1 MRKQSS
7 LELPG
12 KLQLL
17 HAEDSSSCLLVELEV
32 SPEGSL
38 GCSPST
44 RNHRWETVS
53 TGNQDNHFRAGRTEE
68 TDPWLMPTLPE
79 LSASRVHPGAGSNE
93 CWELE
98 SRGGLA
104 HFMDGKGS
112 GFRPSA
118 RFRPILTDLR
128 RPVNGSLEV
137 FPREGYTN
145 IPEEEGAN
153 FWLKCGCATGLRA

>member
-68 TDPWLMPTLPE
+68 TDSWLMPTLPE
-79 LSASRVHPGAGSNE
+79 LSAPGSTRAREAMNAGSWSPE
-93 CWELE
+93 VASPISWTERALGSAHLPAFAQSSQTLE
-98 SRGGLA
+98 GQSTAVSKFFRERGTLISRRR
-104 HFMDGKGS
+104 KERTS
-112 GFRPSA
+112 G
-118 RFRPILTDLR
+118 
-128 RPVNGSLEV
+128 
-137 FPREGYTN
+137 
-145 IPEEEGAN
+145 
-153 FWLKCGCATGLRA
+153 